1 MPGSVN
7 NRQTNHRQQGFTL
20 IEFILVMIITGII
33 AVGSTQFIVNSVR
46 GLNDLTRRDVMANSL
61 RTSIEKIQRQLARS
75 AVASIRIRRS
85 ASAQCLEM
93 LPIQAQ
99 AFYTQAPL
107 ANSGRQIQVL
117 TLKTEVT
124 GMRALIG
131 SSGANL
137 YAAPG
142 TGSGALSSVIIEQD
156 NTLQTQLTQ
165 LRLASSH
172 QFDQGSAQQL
182 INFVST
188 PLSYC
193 LEAGSLYRY
202 TGYSLRRL
210 QPMPD
215 TLPAN
220 EPQKVLLAQN
230 LLASS
235 KFSHQSKTQTF
246 NIQFTVAA
254 DNEQL
259 SINQQLWLTDE

>member
-1 MPGSVN
+1 MPGCVN
-7 NRQTNHRQQGFTL
+7 NRQINHRQQGFTL
-20 IEFILVMIITGII
+20 VEFILVMIITGII

-75 AVASIRIRRS
+75 AAASIRIRRS

-107 ANSGRQIQVL
+107 ANSGRHIQVL
-117 TLKTEVT
+117 ALKAKVT

-131 SSGANL
+131 SSDANL
-137 YAAPG
+137 YAATG
-142 TGSGALSSVIIEQD
+142 TGALSSVIIEQD

-172 QFDQGSAQQL
+172 RFNQGSAQQL

-193 LEAGSLYRY
+193 LEAGNLYRY
-202 TGYSLRRL
+202 TGYSLRQL

-220 EPQKVLLAQN
+220 EPKKVLLAQN

-235 KFSHQSKTQTF
+235 NFSHQPKTQTF